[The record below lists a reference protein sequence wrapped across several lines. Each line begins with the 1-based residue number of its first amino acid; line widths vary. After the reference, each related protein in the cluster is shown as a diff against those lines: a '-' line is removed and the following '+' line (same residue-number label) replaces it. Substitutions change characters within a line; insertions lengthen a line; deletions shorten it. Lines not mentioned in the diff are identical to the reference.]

1 MPRQPRSA
9 AKGLNS
15 SQSNSAQRIYRV
27 IKPKEFHDHRDAY
40 NGALSF
46 TRPNHLDLKGKHK
59 IKTQVILFLKS
70 MSERDASTIR
80 L

>member
-9 AKGLNS
+9 AKGNS
-15 SQSNSAQRIYRV
+15 SSTTAQRIYRV

-59 IKTQVILFLKS
+59 
-70 MSERDASTIR
+70 
-80 L
+80 

>member
-9 AKGLNS
+9 AKGNS
-15 SQSNSAQRIYRV
+15 STNTTAQRIYRV

-46 TRPNHLDLKGKHK
+46 TRPNHLDLKGKHNTLQNEHA
-59 IKTQVILFLKS
+59 IIIFRVESFGNLIT
-70 MSERDASTIR
+70 
-80 L
+80 

>member
-9 AKGLNS
+9 AKGNS
-15 SQSNSAQRIYRV
+15 SSTTAQRIYRV

-59 IKTQVILFLKS
+59 Q
-70 MSERDASTIR
+70 RDAKFRTRILMR
-80 L
+80 LF

>member
-9 AKGLNS
+9 AKGNS
-15 SQSNSAQRIYRV
+15 STNTTAQRIYRV

-46 TRPNHLDLKGKHK
+46 TRPNHLDLKGKHNK
-59 IKTQVILFLKS
+59 HSNNAHSIIIFRVESFGNLIT
-70 MSERDASTIR
+70 
-80 L
+80 

>member
-15 SQSNSAQRIYRV
+15 SSTTAQRIYRV

-46 TRPNHLDLKGKHK
+46 TRPNHLDLKGK
-59 IKTQVILFLKS
+59 Q
-70 MSERDASTIR
+70 
-80 L
+80 